1 MSLGP
6 CLVSARGWQFTHSYK
21 RSCQQFTPRRVA
33 TMTAY
38 DSIER
43 GAADECEPLTGRRPR
58 TFTLTQLLVACGA
71 VCVCAIGATMFVN
84 AHGFRPNLAESSR
97 LGDKVDWDLVTKPG
111 TEIWKTVCTNR
122 RVRLPDNCK
131 IECEG
136 DWGVCDF
143 KCTKVYQNHR
153 VCTKIRDLEAEARR
167 RKKEAVIALTQLCV
181 ESTGG
186 IESTKD
192 QCVEHVTILSQFSKY

>member
-111 TEIWKTVCTNR
+111 TEIWKTVCTNH
-122 RVRLPDNCK
+122 RVRLPDKCTYD
-131 IECEG
+131 CES
-136 DWGVCDF
+136 DWHCYP